1 LRRGNIEKKIKVIIL
16 EGIERYVPQEIPS
29 KNSNPEHYNKEVKR

>member
-1 LRRGNIEKKIKVIIL
+1 MQKFKVIIL

-29 KNSNPEHYNKEVKR
+29 KSPNPEHYNKEVKR